1 MMRMNVLIPPDAGGI
16 DPAAPFMRDF
26 NDLYFFAAVVKH
38 EGFSAAARALGLPKS
53 RISRHVALLEEQLGV
68 RLIERSTRRLSITA
82 VGRDVYR
89 YAQTV
94 VDAADA
100 VDEVALR
107 MKSEPQ
113 GLIRIGCPV
122 GVQRALAPKLPEL
135 FAKYPRLRA
144 QFLITNRPINL
155 IEEQVDVAIR
165 IRENL
170 DTDGEM
176 PMRKIGISRRI
187 LVASPALLKE
197 HGLPK
202 TAGDLVQLP
211 ILDAT
216 ETPGPRTWELSG
228 QRGQK
233 ASVMVEPKVSAGD
246 FTILIQAAQAGIGV
260 ALLPELECQGALHDR
275 KLVRVL
281 PDWSAKDGII
291 HLVFP
296 SRRGMLPGV
305 RAMIDF
311 LATALKAQV

>member
-1 MMRMNVLIPPDAGGI
+1 MMRMDAPIPSDAGGI
-16 DPAAPFMRDF
+16 DLVAPPMRDF

-38 EGFSAAARALGLPKS
+38 EGFSAAARALRLPKS

-94 VDAADA
+94 VDAAEA

-113 GLIRIGCPV
+113 GLVRIGCPV

-135 FAKYPRLRA
+135 FAKYPRLRT

-165 IRENL
+165 IRETL
-170 DTDGEM
+170 DTDSEM
-176 PMRKIGISRRI
+176 QVRKIGISRRL
-187 LVASPALLKE
+187 LVASSAFLKA
-197 HGLPK
+197 HGTPG
-202 TAGDLVQLP
+202 AASDLSDLP

-228 QRGQK
+228 PRGQK
-233 ASVMVEPKVSAGD
+233 ATIAIEPKVSAGD
-246 FTILIQAAQAGIGV
+246 FAILIQAAQAGIGV
-260 ALLPELECQGALHDR
+260 ALLPELQCQSELDSG

-281 PDWSAKDGII
+281 PDWSARDGII

-305 RAMIDF
+305 RATIDF
-311 LATALKAQV
+311 LAGSLKAQV

>member
-1 MMRMNVLIPPDAGGI
+1 MMRMNALIPPNAGGI

-113 GLIRIGCPV
+113 GLVRIGCPV
-122 GVQRALAPKLPEL
+122 GVQRTLAPKLPEL
-135 FAKYPRLRA
+135 FAKYPRLRT

-170 DTDGEM
+170 DTDSEM
-176 PMRKIGISRRI
+176 QMRKIGISRRI
-187 LVASPALLKE
+187 LVANAALLGE
-197 HGLPK
+197 HGEPKEATDLSRLP
-202 TAGDLVQLP
+202 L
-211 ILDAT
+211 LDAT

-228 QRGQK
+228 PRGQK
-233 ASVMVEPKVSAGD
+233 ASIAVEPKVSAGD
-246 FTILIQAAQAGIGV
+246 FAILIQAAQAGIGV
-260 ALLPELECQGALHDR
+260 ALLPEIQCQDALRDGL
-275 KLVRVL
+275 LVRIL

-305 RAMIDF
+305 RATIDF

>member
-1 MMRMNVLIPPDAGGI
+1 MMRMNALIPPGAGAI

-26 NDLYFFAAVVKH
+26 NDLYFFAAVIKH

-53 RISRHVALLEEQLGV
+53 RLSRHVALLEEQLGV

-170 DTDGEM
+170 DADGEM
-176 PMRKIGISRRI
+176 QMRKIGISRRV
-187 LVASPALLKE
+187 LVASAALLKE
-197 HGLPK
+197 HGMPK
-202 TAGDLVQLP
+202 TAGDLARLP

-216 ETPGPRTWELSG
+216 EAPGPRTWELSG
-228 QRGQK
+228 PRGQK
-233 ASVMVEPKVSAGD
+233 AAVTVEPKVSAGD
-246 FTILIQAAQAGIGV
+246 FAILVEAAQAGIGV
-260 ALLPELECQGALHDR
+260 ALLPEILCQAALRDGQ
-275 KLVRVL
+275 LVHVL
-281 PDWSAKDGII
+281 PDWSAKEGII

-305 RAMIDF
+305 RATIDF
-311 LATALKAQV
+311 LATALKAIV

>member
-1 MMRMNVLIPPDAGGI
+1 MMRMNDLVPPDAGGI
-16 DPAAPFMRDF
+16 DLAVPFMRDF

-38 EGFSAAARALGLPKS
+38 EGFSAAARALRLPKS

-82 VGRDVYR
+82 IGRDVYR
-89 YAQTV
+89 HAQTV
-94 VDAADA
+94 VDAAEA

-165 IRENL
+165 IRDSL
-170 DTDGEM
+170 DTDSEM
-176 PMRKIGISRRI
+176 QMRRIGTSRRL
-187 LVASPALLKE
+187 LVASPALLKA
-197 HGLPK
+197 HGAPK
-202 TAGDLVQLP
+202 AAGDLAGLP

-216 ETPGPRTWELSG
+216 ETPGPRIWELSG
-228 QRGQK
+228 ARGQ
-233 ASVMVEPKVSAGD
+233 
-246 FTILIQAAQAGIGV
+246 
-260 ALLPELECQGALHDR
+260 
-275 KLVRVL
+275 
-281 PDWSAKDGII
+281 
-291 HLVFP
+291 
-296 SRRGMLPGV
+296 
-305 RAMIDF
+305 
-311 LATALKAQV
+311 

>member
-1 MMRMNVLIPPDAGGI
+1 MMRMDALIPPDAGGI
-16 DPAAPFMRDF
+16 ELAAPPMRDF

-53 RISRHVALLEEQLGV
+53 RISRRVALLEEQLGV
-68 RLIERSTRRLSITA
+68 RLIERSTRRLSIT
-82 VGRDVYR
+82 VIGRDVYR

-94 VDAADA
+94 VDAAEA

-113 GLIRIGCPV
+113 GLVRIGCPV
-122 GVQRALAPKLPEL
+122 GVQRTLAPRLPEL
-135 FAKYPRLRA
+135 FAKYPRLRT

-170 DTDGEM
+170 DTDSEM
-176 PMRKIGISRRI
+176 QMRKIGTSRRI
-187 LVASPALLKE
+187 LVANAALLKE
-197 HGLPK
+197 HGTPK
-202 TAGDLVQLP
+202 TANDLSRLP

-228 QRGQK
+228 PRGQK
-233 ASVMVEPKVSAGD
+233 ASVAVEPKVSAGD
-246 FTILIQAAQAGIGV
+246 FAILIEAAQAGIGV
-260 ALLPELECQGALHDR
+260 ALLPEIQCQDALREGH
-275 KLVRVL
+275 LVRVL
-281 PDWSAKDGII
+281 PEWSAKDGII

-305 RAMIDF
+305 RATIDF
-311 LATALKAQV
+311 LAAALKAQV

>member
-1 MMRMNVLIPPDAGGI
+1 MMRMNVLIPPDAGAI

-82 VGRDVYR
+82 IGRDVYR
-89 YAQTV
+89 HAQTV
-94 VDAADA
+94 VDAAEA

-122 GVQRALAPKLPEL
+122 GVQRALAPKLPAL
-135 FAKYPRLRA
+135 FAKYPRLRT

-170 DTDGEM
+170 DTDSEM
-176 PMRKIGISRRI
+176 QMRKIGISRRI
-187 LVASPALLKE
+187 LVANAALLREYGAPKE
-197 HGLPK
+197 
-202 TAGDLVQLP
+202 AADLSRLP

-216 ETPGPRTWELSG
+216 ETPGQRTWELSG
-228 QRGQK
+228 PRGQK
-233 ASVMVEPKVSAGD
+233 ASVTVEPKVSAGD

-260 ALLPELECQGALHDR
+260 ALLPELECQDALRDGR
-275 KLVRVL
+275 LVRVL

>member
-16 DPAAPFMRDF
+16 ELAAPPMRDF

-82 VGRDVYR
+82 IGRDVYR

-94 VDAADA
+94 VDAAEA

-113 GLIRIGCPV
+113 GLVRIGCPV
-122 GVQRALAPKLPEL
+122 GVQRVLAPKLPEL
-135 FAKYPRLRA
+135 FAKHPRLRT

-170 DTDGEM
+170 DTDSEM
-176 PMRKIGISRRI
+176 QMRRIGISRRI
-187 LVASPALLKE
+187 LVANAALLKK
-197 HGLPK
+197 HGTPK
-202 TAGDLVQLP
+202 TANDLTRLP

-228 QRGQK
+228 PRGQK
-233 ASVMVEPKVSAGD
+233 VSVAVEPKVSAGD
-246 FTILIQAAQAGIGV
+246 FAILIEAARAGIGV
-260 ALLPELECQGALHDR
+260 ALLPELQCQDAQRDGQ
-275 KLVRVL
+275 LVRVL
-281 PDWSAKDGII
+281 PEWSAKEGII

-305 RAMIDF
+305 RAAIDF
-311 LATALKAQV
+311 LAAALKAQV

>member
-1 MMRMNVLIPPDAGGI
+1 MMRMNDLIPSNAGGI

-53 RISRHVALLEEQLGV
+53 RISRRVALLEEQLGV
-68 RLIERSTRRLSITA
+68 RLIERSTRRLSIT
-82 VGRDVYR
+82 VIGRDVYR

-94 VDAADA
+94 VDAAEA

-107 MKSEPQ
+107 VKSEPQ
-113 GLIRIGCPV
+113 GLVRIGCPV
-122 GVQRALAPKLPEL
+122 GVQRTLAPKLPEL
-135 FAKYPRLRA
+135 FAKYPRLRT

-176 PMRKIGISRRI
+176 QIRKIGISRRF
-187 LVASPALLKE
+187 LVASAAFLRE
-197 HGLPK
+197 HGTLK
-202 TAGDLVQLP
+202 ATSDLARLP

-228 QRGQK
+228 PRGQK
-233 ASVMVEPKVSAGD
+233 ASIAVEPKVSAGD
-246 FTILIQAAQAGIGV
+246 FAILIQAAQAGIGV
-260 ALLPELECQGALHDR
+260 ALLPELQCQDALRHGL
-275 KLVRVL
+275 LVRIL

-305 RAMIDF
+305 RATIDF
-311 LATALKAQV
+311 LAAALKAQV

>member
-1 MMRMNVLIPPDAGGI
+1 MRMDAPIPPDAGRI
-16 DPAAPFMRDF
+16 DLVAPPMRDF

-38 EGFSAAARALGLPKS
+38 EGFSAAARALRLPKS

-94 VDAADA
+94 VDAAEA

-122 GVQRALAPKLPEL
+122 GVQRALAPRLPEL

-165 IRENL
+165 IREDL

-176 PMRKIGISRRI
+176 QMRRIGISRRI
-187 LVASPALLKE
+187 LVASAALLKE
-197 HGLPK
+197 HGTPK
-202 TAGDLVQLP
+202 AASDLSSLP

-216 ETPGPRTWELSG
+216 ETPGPRTWQLSG
-228 QRGQK
+228 PRGQK
-233 ASVMVEPKVSAGD
+233 ASVSVEPKISAGD

-260 ALLPELECQGALHDR
+260 GLLPELECQGALHDG
-275 KLVRVL
+275 KLVHVL
-281 PDWSAKDGII
+281 PDWSARDGII

-305 RAMIDF
+305 RATIDF
-311 LATALKAQV
+311 LASALKAQV

>member
-1 MMRMNVLIPPDAGGI
+1 MRMNDLVPHDAGGI
-16 DPAAPFMRDF
+16 DPVAPSMRDF

-38 EGFSAAARALGLPKS
+38 EGFSAAARALRLPKS

-82 VGRDVYR
+82 IGRDVYR
-89 YAQTV
+89 HAQTV
-94 VDAADA
+94 VDAAEA

-113 GLIRIGCPV
+113 GLVRIGCPV
-122 GVQRALAPKLPEL
+122 GVQRALAPRLPEL

-144 QFLITNRPINL
+144 QFLITNRAINL

-176 PMRKIGISRRI
+176 QMRRIGISRRI
-187 LVASPALLKE
+187 LVANAALLKE
-197 HGLPK
+197 HGAPK
-202 TAGDLVQLP
+202 SAGDLSNLP

-216 ETPGPRTWELSG
+216 ETPGPRSWELSG
-228 QRGQK
+228 PRGQK
-233 ASVMVEPKVSAGD
+233 ASVAVEPKVSAGD

-260 ALLPELECQGALHDR
+260 ALLPELECQGALRDGR
-275 KLVRVL
+275 LVRVL

-305 RAMIDF
+305 RATIDF
-311 LATALKAQV
+311 LAGALKSQV

>member
-1 MMRMNVLIPPDAGGI
+1 MMRMNDLVPPDAGGI
-16 DPAAPFMRDF
+16 DLAVPFMRDF

-38 EGFSAAARALGLPKS
+38 EGFSAAARALRLPKS

-82 VGRDVYR
+82 IGRDVYR
-89 YAQTV
+89 HAQTV
-94 VDAADA
+94 VDAAEA
-100 VDEVALR
+100 VGEVALR

-165 IRENL
+165 IRDSL
-170 DTDGEM
+170 DTDSEM
-176 PMRKIGISRRI
+176 QMRRIGTSRRL
-187 LVASPALLKE
+187 LVASPALLKA
-197 HGLPK
+197 HGAPK
-202 TAGDLVQLP
+202 AAGDLAGLP

-216 ETPGPRTWELSG
+216 ETPGPRIWELSG
-228 QRGQK
+228 PRGQK
-233 ASVMVEPKVSAGD
+233 ASVAVEPKISAGD
-246 FTILIQAAQAGIGV
+246 FTILIHAAQAGLGI
-260 ALLPELECQGALHDR
+260 ALLPELQCQAALSEG

-281 PDWSAKDGII
+281 PDWSAREGII

-305 RAMIDF
+305 RATIDF
-311 LATALKAQV
+311 LATALKAQI

>member
-1 MMRMNVLIPPDAGGI
+1 MMRMNAPIPPDAGGM
-16 DPAAPFMRDF
+16 DVAAPPMRDF

-38 EGFSAAARALGLPKS
+38 EGFSAAARALRLPKS

-82 VGRDVYR
+82 IGRDVYR
-89 YAQTV
+89 HAQTV
-94 VDAADA
+94 VDAAEA
-100 VDEVALR
+100 VDEVTLR

-113 GLIRIGCPV
+113 GLVRIGCPL

-170 DTDGEM
+170 DTDNEM
-176 PMRKIGISRRI
+176 QLRKIGISRRI
-187 LVASPALLKE
+187 VVAHAALLKE
-197 HGLPK
+197 HGTPK
-202 TAGDLVQLP
+202 SADDLSRLP

-216 ETPGPRTWELSG
+216 ETPGPRVWELSG
-228 QRGQK
+228 PRGQK
-233 ASVMVEPKVSAGD
+233 ASVTVEPKVSAGD
-246 FTILIQAAQAGIGV
+246 FGILVQAAQAGIGV
-260 ALLPELECQGALHDR
+260 ALLPELECQSALRDG
-275 KLVRVL
+275 KLIRVL

-305 RAMIDF
+305 RATIDF
-311 LATALKAQV
+311 LAATLKAEV